1 MSLRF
6 RLNLLITLMFLLVLG
21 TGAVLV
27 IHHARRAVE
36 EETRSTANLTLN
48 LLEVALARGTLAA
61 NPLDALVG
69 HLARF
74 EETRHLHI
82 DLLRPDGTREVG
94 YPATSITRQTKA
106 PGWFVRLVKPPALQ
120 MTRNIA
126 PVDSY
131 GLQVVIEADPADEIS
146 EAWKEARA
154 VLGLLVAFCLLA
166 NGLIYFTLGRSL
178 KPIDS
183 ILRALDNI
191 ERGDYKSRL
200 PSIGLPELDVIV
212 AKFNHMAEVLERSRA
227 QNRVLAQKSLAIQE
241 QERRYLAHE
250 LHDELG
256 QSVSAIKALA
266 VSIGQRTVDRPE
278 IAQSTQTIVE
288 TSQRIYDVVRGMMR
302 RLRPVILD
310 ELGLVPAL
318 QNVIDEWNDRHEET
332 FCRLI
337 VDGNL
342 DLVTDEAKINVF
354 RIVQEALTNIA
365 KHARATEV
373 EVSLRRTVRDIDGLR
388 DVLDIAIADNGIG
401 FETQRITPGLG
412 LLGMRERTE
421 ALNGRFEL
429 QTSPGTGVRIRITL
443 PIEGENTY
451 V

>member
-1 MSLRF
+1 M
-6 RLNLLITLMFLLVLG
+6 
-21 TGAVLV
+21 
-27 IHHARRAVE
+27 
-36 EETRSTANLTLN
+36 
-48 LLEVALARGTLAA
+48 ALS
-61 NPLDALVG
+61 
-69 HLARF
+69 
-74 EETRHLHI
+74 
-82 DLLRPDGTREVG
+82 RPAE
-94 YPATSITRQTKA
+94 A
-106 PGWFVRLVKPPALQ
+106 PDWFVRLVKPPALQ
-120 MTRNIA
+120 LTRNIA
-126 PVDSY
+126 PADSY

-154 VLGLLVAFCLLA
+154 LLGLLVVFCLLA
-166 NGLIYFTLGRSL
+166 NGLVYFTLGRSM

-183 ILRALDNI
+183 ILNALDNI

-212 AKFNHMAEVLERSRA
+212 EKFNHMAEVLERSRA
-227 QNRVLAQKSLAIQE
+227 QNRLLAQKSLAIQE

-266 VSIGQRTVDRPE
+266 VSIGQRTAAQPE
-278 IAQSTQTIVE
+278 IAQSTQTIVD

-318 QNVIDEWNDRHEET
+318 QNVVDEWNDRHEET
-332 FCRLI
+332 FCRLS
-337 VDGNL
+337 VDG
-342 DLVTDEAKINVF
+342 DLSALTDEAKINIF

-373 EVSLRRTVRDIDGLR
+373 EVSIRRTVRDIGGMR
-388 DVLDIAIADNGIG
+388 EIVEISMADNGIG
-401 FETQRITPGLG
+401 FDAQHTTAGLG

-421 ALNGRFEL
+421 ALNGQFEL
-429 QTSPGTGVRIRITL
+429 RSAPGAGVRIRIIL
-443 PIEGENTY
+443 PVDGEITH